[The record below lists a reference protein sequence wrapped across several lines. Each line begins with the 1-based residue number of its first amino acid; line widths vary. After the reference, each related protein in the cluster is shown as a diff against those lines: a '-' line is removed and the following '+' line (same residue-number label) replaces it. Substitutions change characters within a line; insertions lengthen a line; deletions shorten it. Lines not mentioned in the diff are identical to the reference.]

1 MPVLPPTPPLPKRRV
16 VFEPRVLKPPQT
28 SLVPAATADGVLLK
42 CILAGFA
49 NSKVEASGVSASKP
63 DWEVGAAAALPKPPP
78 AAGGRVL
85 INAMDLADD
94 DLVDEDDL
102 LANDAVVLP
111 DPAGGGG
118 CATKKRACK
127 DCSCGRA
134 EMEAANPGS
143 VEEPATSACGNC
155 SKGDAFRCAS
165 CPHLGT
171 PAFEKGANENVQL
184 NLSQDDF
191 S

>member
-1 MPVLPPTPPLPKRRV
+1 MR
-16 VFEPRVLKPPQT
+16 EI
-28 SLVPAATADGVLLK
+28 SAVPAVAADAVLLK
-42 CILAGFA
+42 CILGGFA
-49 NSKVEASGVSASKP
+49 DSKLDSGTVFATKP
-63 DWEVGAAAALPKPPP
+63 NWEVGAAAELPKPPP
-78 AAGGRVL
+78 AVNGRVV

-102 LANDAVVLP
+102 LANDDVVIP
-111 DPAGGGG
+111 NPAADGG
-118 CATKKRACK
+118 CSTKKRACK

-143 VEEPATSACGNC
+143 VEEPMTSACGNC
-155 SKGDAFRCAS
+155 YKGDAYRCAS
-165 CPHLGT
+165 CPHLGK

-184 NLSQDDF
+184 NLAVDDF